1 MHLRTADA
9 FGDLSLGEVIEKPKS
24 KDGPLPLRQS
34 GNQGTD
40 RFDAE
45 HLIQVRIHLTDAVR
59 EASVIGTRSQRRIC

>member
-45 HLIQVRIHLTDAVR
+45 HLIQVRW
-59 EASVIGTRSQRRIC
+59 